1 VSRQGITGAAI
12 LGLLALLGLRVS
24 AGMKPAGDLGPVDR
38 GLLALTGPVQ
48 GGLNTVVD
56 STRSVFTGYLV
67 LVGAAQE
74 NEQLSLDLAKARAA
88 VAELGEL
95 RLENDRLRRLNELR
109 ARQPGKAVG
118 ATVIGRST
126 SARFRTVRI
135 DQGTESGI
143 ASGDAV
149 LSVDGAVGQVLRA
162 GAGHADVLLL
172 TDGLSAAGA
181 RIQDTRL
188 RAVAAGDGG
197 STLQLGFVPRS
208 DRSGVKEGDLVVT
221 SGDDGVFPPGVPVG
235 RISTIEMPET
245 GLFLEV
251 EVTPAAPLDR
261 LEEILVIVDSGGG
274 PFSLPGAD
282 FPGPPGPAPSDPL
295 DFYAPDGPDLLPP
308 DPPLEDGLGA
318 LP

>member
-1 VSRQGITGAAI
+1 
-12 LGLLALLGLRVS
+12 
-24 AGMKPAGDLGPVDR
+24 
-38 GLLALTGPVQ
+38 
-48 GGLNTVVD
+48 
-56 STRSVFTGYLV
+56 
-67 LVGAAQE
+67 
-74 NEQLSLDLAKARAA
+74 
-88 VAELGEL
+88 
-95 RLENDRLRRLNELR
+95 
-109 ARQPGKAVG
+109 
-118 ATVIGRST
+118 
-126 SARFRTVRI
+126 
-135 DQGTESGI
+135 
-143 ASGDAV
+143 
-149 LSVDGAVGQVLRA
+149 
-162 GAGHADVLLL
+162 
-172 TDGLSAAGA
+172 
-181 RIQDTRL
+181 
-188 RAVAAGDGG
+188 
-197 STLQLGFVPRS
+197 
-208 DRSGVKEGDLVVT
+208 VVT

>member
-1 VSRQGITGAAI
+1 MSRQGFRGAAI
-12 LGLLALLGLRVS
+12 LGLLALLGLRVH
-24 AGMKPAGDLGPVDR
+24 AGMKPPEDLGAVDR
-38 GLLALTGPVQ
+38 GLLAMTGPVQ
-48 GGLNTVVD
+48 GGLSSVID
-56 STRSVFTGYLV
+56 AGRSVFTGYFA
-67 LVGAAQE
+67 LVGAAEE
-74 NEQLSLDLAKARAA
+74 NERLARELAAARAA

-95 RLENDRLRRLNELR
+95 RLENDRLRRLNALR
-109 ARQPGKAVG
+109 DRQSGEAVG

-143 ASGDAV
+143 EPGDAV
-149 LSVDGAVGQVLRA
+149 LSVDGAVGQILRA

-197 STLQLGFVPRS
+197 GTLQLGFVPRT
-208 DRSGVKEGDLVVT
+208 DRGDVKEGDLVVT
-221 SGDDGVFPPGVPVG
+221 SGDDGVFPPGVPLG
-235 RISTIEMPET
+235 RIAAIDMPET

-251 EVTPAAPLDR
+251 EVAPAASLDR
-261 LEEILVIVDSGGG
+261 LEELLVVLDPGGG
-274 PFSLPGAD
+274 PFPLPA
-282 FPGPPGPAPSDPL
+282 PPRVPPPPPGED
-295 DFYAPDGPDLLPP
+295 
-308 DPPLEDGLGA
+308 DGLGL